1 MKKYKENCRRLA
13 KKVNQFRGDEKQ
25 KILAW
30 INHQFV
36 FRTTPYCYR
45 NSYDRGV
52 GIVPR
57 GARCANGRDRY
68 GALCYNKCP
77 GGYVRQDAGGSNFAC
92 VKSCPSGYR
101 KTIQNICEIEKAQR
115 NCRWACKGGWREVS
129 GGGCRKKWHCSFKR
143 KNLLLS

>member
-52 GIVPR
+52 GIVPET
-57 GARCANGRDRY
+57 RCANGRDRY

-77 GGYVRQDAGGSNFAC
+77 GGYQARCGRLKFAC

-101 KTIQNICEIEKAQR
+101 KTIQIFAKLKRHSILSMSLQR
-115 NCRWACKGGWREVS
+115 RMARGRRQSV
-129 GGGCRKKWHCSFKR
+129 
-143 KNLLLS
+143 